1 MYNNYVCVMQREVRV
16 AMSQEVMRVNGGYEL
31 NGEVSICGGKN
42 AALAVIPAALLTDD
56 ICVIENLP
64 SVSDISV
71 LADML
76 RHVGAKVTLEKRR
89 MVVDASGL
97 SNCEAPAHLARLIR
111 SSSYF
116 LGALLGRLG
125 MSKVAMPG
133 GCAIGE
139 RKIDLHIKGFEALG
153 ATVID
158 DGEMVSAC
166 AKKLTGTE
174 IFLDL
179 PSVGATVNI
188 MLAAVLAEGSTLIVN
203 AAKEP
208 HIVDLANMLNSMGA
222 YVRGAGTD
230 IIRIRGMKRLHG
242 CTYTIIPDQI
252 ETGTLMIAAA
262 AARGDITIHG
272 AIPVHME
279 ALSAKLLEM
288 GVRVFEG
295 DDMIRILSTGM
306 HRAINVKTL
315 PYPGFPTDLQQP
327 MASLLTIANGV
338 SEINETLYDNRHKHI
353 PELVKMGASA
363 TVHGQIAQI
372 TGVPRLHGACVTA
385 TDLRAGAALVIAGL
399 MAEGVTEISNIH
411 YIDRGYEGIEEKLR
425 SLNARIER
433 VHI

>member
-1 MYNNYVCVMQREVRV
+1 
-16 AMSQEVMRVNGGYEL
+16 MSQEIMRVEGGHEL
-31 NGEVSICGGKN
+31 RGEVSICGGKN

-56 ICVIENLP
+56 VCIIENLP
-64 SVSDISV
+64 NVDDVAV

-76 RHVGAKVTLEKRR
+76 RHVGAKVTLENRC
-89 MVVDASGL
+89 MTVDASGV
-97 SNCEAPAHLARLIR
+97 NKCEAPEHLAKLIR
-111 SSSYF
+111 GSSYF

-125 MSKVAMPG
+125 MARVAMPG

-153 ATVID
+153 ATVVD
-158 DGEMVSAC
+158 DGEVLSAR
-166 AKKLTGTE
+166 ASKLEGTE

-188 MLAAVLAEGSTLIVN
+188 MLAAVLAHGNTLIVN
-203 AAKEP
+203 AGKEP
-208 HIVDLANMLNSMGA
+208 HIVDLANMLNGMGA
-222 YVRGAGTD
+222 YIRGAGTD
-230 IIRIRGMKRLHG
+230 MIRIRGVKRLHG

-279 ALSAKLLEM
+279 ALTAKLLEM
-288 GVRVFEG
+288 GIRVFEG
-295 DDMIRILSTGM
+295 DDMIRVLSTGV

-327 MASLLTIANGV
+327 ISSLLTTARGE
-338 SEINETLYDNRHKHI
+338 SEINETIFDNRHRHI

-363 TVHGQIAQI
+363 HVDGQIARI
-372 TGVPRLHGACVTA
+372 RGVDRLRGARVQA

-399 MAEGVTEISNIH
+399 MAEGVTEIENVH
-411 YIDRGYEGIEEKLR
+411 YIDRGYEDIESKLR

-433 VHI
+433 VFV